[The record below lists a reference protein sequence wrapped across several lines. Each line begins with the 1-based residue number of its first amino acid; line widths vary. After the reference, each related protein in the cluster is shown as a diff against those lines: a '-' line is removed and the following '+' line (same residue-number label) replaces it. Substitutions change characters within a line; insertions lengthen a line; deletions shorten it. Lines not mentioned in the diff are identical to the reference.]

1 MDAGR
6 TISFSS
12 SRQGNDRLISLSV
25 HLSRRRNVRCGLL
38 PRGARVAGGPG
49 GDRGAPRAVPQ
60 TRRVPLAHVQHRNA
74 ALLKRALEGDL
85 ALALEEGVAR
95 RREWGEGTTSLAEVT
110 VREWLV
116 HRGLRVRS
124 KADRRFLGDNVPEDL
139 RWPERI
145 GDLLKAEKR
154 LSSREP
160 FACMGQHTHL
170 VCERSE
176 V

>member
-1 MDAGR
+1 M
-6 TISFSS
+6 
-12 SRQGNDRLISLSV
+12 
-25 HLSRRRNVRCGLL
+25 
-38 PRGARVAGGPG
+38 
-49 GDRGAPRAVPQ
+49 
-60 TRRVPLAHVQHRNA
+60 PLAHVQHRNA

-139 RWPERI
+139 R
-145 GDLLKAEKR
+145 
-154 LSSREP
+154 
-160 FACMGQHTHL
+160 
-170 VCERSE
+170 
-176 V
+176 